1 MPLLPSTPP
10 AAAGAANNA
19 APATAD
25 TTAATITPTT
35 PRPPPPTTTPA
46 TIPPTPRLATRR
58 TRRLLSLDRLTP
70 HAATW
75 AASHPPRE
83 PGSASEA
90 LIEGCCM
97 ALPPTLTPPCDEY
110 RRRSP

>member
-1 MPLLPSTPP
+1 MPVLPSTPP

-35 PRPPPPTTTPA
+35 
-46 TIPPTPRLATRR
+46 RLATRR
-58 TRRLLSLDRLTP
+58 TRRLLALARLTP

-97 ALPPTLTPPCDEY
+97 ALPPYVDAAVRRIPPTV
-110 RRRSP
+110 S